1 MRGLHARRITVG
13 VFIGHITSPF
23 YRAIIQG
30 INDAAKEHDVNVI
43 FFAGGVINPPDNV
56 RHRNLVYNL
65 INRDVVDGI
74 IYSSA
79 LFRYLKPAE
88 LKEFL
93 NRYAGIPAVNIG
105 SGIEGIPSVIADVEA
120 GMAKLMHHLVD
131 DHGYRKIAMIRG
143 LQYHHDS
150 ELRYKVYRKLLDQYE
165 IPFREDL
172 VVAVDPVNNGGRVAV
187 AKLDK
192 QCGLD
197 CDVIT
202 VVGDQMVVRVVKALQ
217 EKNYRIPEDVRVVG
231 LQGVS
236 DGQFFD
242 PPLTIVDDNVYIQ
255 GKVGLENLLRLIR
268 GESVPMIQAE
278 PTELVIRRSC
288 GCPENGEERVKIDF
302 PPGVPLE
309 KILHQ
314 NRNEILIQM
323 NRAVVEN
330 SLIHRSQ
337 LKPENVE
344 PLLDALEACLR
355 GEPHHVFLDAVD
367 KVLLKVSTSRY
378 NLLPWIGALLALYRF
393 PRFQLNPEQ
402 EEEWKV
408 LWAPILNRM
417 NQLQGK
423 ALRMQED
430 GFIHLTETFR
440 MVAETLFSDY
450 QMESFLEKL
459 SEAADIENCYIVM
472 YENQTP
478 GGLGSLAGFYSKN
491 RTFYPSADE
500 VKFPVKQF
508 LPPGVLP
515 DNQRFSMVVQS
526 LYSGSIDF
534 GYIVNSMDVPE
545 LGFYTA
551 IQTQLSGAINNQYQL
566 QKLRAAEKR
575 FSDIAYSTS
584 DWLWETD
591 ENGRFTYCSG
601 GVHEVLGYY
610 AHEMVG
616 RTIFDFLA
624 PSEAAYR
631 EYLQD
636 ELFRKKAPIRNLEI
650 WNLHKNGQLVGLLI
664 SGTPVFT
671 NEGKFLGYRGL
682 YRDITER
689 KKAEEEIR
697 RMAYYDRLTGL
708 PNRTF
713 LMNHLENT
721 LKRMEKGPE
730 MLAVLFIDLD
740 RFKNV
745 NDNLGHDVGD
755 RLLQQVAERLKKSI
769 RQGKDIL
776 ARLGGDEF
784 IVLLNECHSREI
796 IVEVCQ
802 RIFENLEEPFN
813 LNGYYFFVTCS
824 IGIAIYP
831 EDGTNVQMLMKNADT
846 AMYRSKNHGR
856 NRFAFYD
863 PDMELIS
870 IAEMQLEN
878 NLHRALERGEFFLE
892 YQPQVN
898 AFSGELIGLEAL
910 VRWNS
915 PELGA
920 VPSTRFIPIA
930 EESGLIIPIGEWVL
944 KTVVEQMV
952 AWKKEGLPLLRVS
965 VNVSA
970 TQIRN
975 GNLAE
980 VCTAIVREAGLD
992 PSLLELEITE
1002 SAFMGDDALIFETL
1016 QTLKE
1021 AGFSI
1026 ALDDFGTGY
1035 SSLSSLKHFP
1045 LDTVKIDQSF
1055 IKDLTT
1061 DPVSNGIVSAIILMV
1076 RTLKL
1081 RAVAEGVETKEQL
1094 EELRKYQCEGIQG
1107 YLFSQPLSAEKIADL
1122 LQNRESMAVLV
1133 RES

>member
-1 MRGLHARRITVG
+1 MKGLSTRRITVG

-23 YRAIIQG
+23 YRGIIQG
-30 INDAAKEHDVNVI
+30 INDAAKELDVNVI

-74 IYSSA
+74 IFSSA
-79 LFRYLKPAE
+79 LFRYLKPTE

-105 SGIEGIPSVIADVEA
+105 SGLEGVPSVIADVEV
-120 GMAKLMHHLVD
+120 GMAKLMYHLIQ
-131 DHGYRKIAMIRG
+131 DHGYRRIALVRG

-150 ELRYKVYRKLLDQYE
+150 ELRYQVYRKLLDQYG
-165 IPFREDL
+165 IPFREEL
-172 VVAVDPVNNGGRVAV
+172 VASVDPVAAGGKIAV
-187 AKLDK
+187 AKLEK

-197 CDVIT
+197 CDVIA
-202 VVGDQMVVRVVKALQ
+202 VVGDQMAIRVVKALQ
-217 EKNYRIPEDVRVVG
+217 EKNYRVPEDIKVVG

-236 DGQFFD
+236 DGQYFS
-242 PPLTIVDDNVYIQ
+242 PPLTVVEDSVYIQ
-255 GKVGLENLLRLIR
+255 GKVGLENLVHLIR
-268 GESVPMIQAE
+268 GEAIPMVQAE
-278 PTELVIRRSC
+278 PTALVVRRSC
-288 GCPENGEERVKIDF
+288 GCPESDKAPTIEF
-302 PPGVPLE
+302 PENVPLG
-309 KILHQ
+309 KVLHQ
-314 NRNEILIQM
+314 NRGEILLQM
-323 NRAVVEN
+323 NRAVAEN
-330 SLIHRSQ
+330 SLIHRSP
-337 LKPENVE
+337 LRIEDIE
-344 PLLDALEACLR
+344 PLLDALEDCLE
-355 GEPHHVFLDAVD
+355 GEPDRVFLEVVD
-367 KVLLKVSTSRY
+367 EILKKVSMSRY

-393 PRFQLNPEQ
+393 PRRLSPDQ
-402 EEEWKV
+402 EKRWRI
-408 LWAPILNRM
+408 LWAPVLNRM

-423 ALRMQED
+423 ALRMQEE
-430 GFIHLTETFR
+430 GFINLTETFR
-440 MVAETLFSDY
+440 MVADALFSDY
-450 QMESFLEKL
+450 QMGLFLERL
-459 SEAADIENCYIVM
+459 SVAEGIENCYIVM
-472 YENQTP
+472 YENQIP

-491 RTFYPSADE
+491 RTFRPSADE
-500 VKFPVKQF
+500 IKFPVKQF
-508 LPPGVLP
+508 LPSGMLP
-515 DNQRFSMVVQS
+515 EDQRFSMVVQS
-526 LYSGSIDF
+526 LYSGSTDF

-601 GVHEVLGYY
+601 GVHEVIGYY
-610 AHEMVG
+610 AHEMMG

-624 PSEAAYR
+624 PSEEAYR
-631 EYLQD
+631 EYLQN

-671 NEGKFLGYRGL
+671 SDGRFMGYRGL
-682 YRDITER
+682 FRDITER

-713 LMNHLENT
+713 LMNHLEVT
-721 LKRMEKGPE
+721 LKKMEKNPE
-730 MLAVLFIDLD
+730 KLAVLFIDLD

-755 RLLQQVAERLKKSI
+755 CLLQMVAERLKNSI
-769 RQGKDIL
+769 RECDVL

-784 IVLLNECHSREI
+784 IVLLSECQSRELI
-796 IVEVCQ
+796 IEICQ
-802 RIFENLEEPFN
+802 RIFANLEEPFN

-831 EDGTNVQMLMKNADT
+831 ENGTNVQTLMKNADT
-846 AMYRSKNHGR
+846 AMYRSKNQGR
-856 NRFAFYD
+856 NRFAFYE

-878 NLHRALERGEFFLE
+878 SLHRALERGELFLE

-898 AFSGELIGLEAL
+898 TFTGEMIGMEAL

-915 PELGA
+915 PELGL

-944 KTVVEQMV
+944 KTVVGQMAV
-952 AWKKEGLPLLRVS
+952 WQKMGLPLLRVS
-965 VNVSA
+965 VNVSVS
-970 TQIRN
+970 QIRN

-980 VCTAIVREAGLD
+980 VCTAIVHEAGVD
-992 PSLLELEITE
+992 PSLIELEITE
-1002 SAFMGDDALIFETL
+1002 SAFMGDDVLVFETL
-1016 QTLKE
+1016 QALKK

-1055 IKDLTT
+1055 IRDLTA
-1061 DPVSNGIVSAIILMV
+1061 DPVRSGIVSAIILMIK
-1076 RTLKL
+1076 TLKL
-1081 RAVAEGVETKEQL
+1081 RAVAEGVETREQL
-1094 EELRKYQCEGIQG
+1094 KELRKYQCEGVQG
-1107 YLFSQPLSAEKIADL
+1107 YLFSPPLSAEKVAEI
-1122 LQNRESMAVLV
+1122 LQNRDQLAALI
-1133 RES
+1133 RER